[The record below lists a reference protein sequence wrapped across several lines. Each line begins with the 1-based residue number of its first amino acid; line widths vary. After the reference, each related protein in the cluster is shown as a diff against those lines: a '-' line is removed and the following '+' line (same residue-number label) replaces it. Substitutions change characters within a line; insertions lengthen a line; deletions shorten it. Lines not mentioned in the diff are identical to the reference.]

1 MYTVTFYNNKSPNNS
16 IAKNIEQIAQYT
28 NVVFKQSTDLYNIE
42 LILTNKANMKD
53 CNYFLISGIN
63 RYYYIDSFE
72 FAEQRLIIRGHV
84 DVLQTYRTQIE
95 KCKIVVER
103 NEEKSFAY
111 LNDSELPIECR
122 ETKIMLEFPNEP
134 LKKSQE
140 NILVVAGGVT

>member
-1 MYTVTFYNNKSPNNS
+1 MQVTFFNNKSPNNS
-16 IAKNIEQIAQYT
+16 IAKNLETITVYQNAIIKE
-28 NVVFKQSTDLYNIE
+28 SEDLYNIE
-42 LILTNKANMKD
+42 LILNYRD
-53 CNYFLISGIN
+53 HLQDSNYFFVGTLN
-63 RYYYIDSFE
+63 RYYYIDNFSL
-72 FAEQRLIIRGHV
+72 EQQRVRISGHV

-111 LNDSELPIECR
+111 LNDTELPIECR

-140 NILVVAGGVT
+140 NILVVAGGVV